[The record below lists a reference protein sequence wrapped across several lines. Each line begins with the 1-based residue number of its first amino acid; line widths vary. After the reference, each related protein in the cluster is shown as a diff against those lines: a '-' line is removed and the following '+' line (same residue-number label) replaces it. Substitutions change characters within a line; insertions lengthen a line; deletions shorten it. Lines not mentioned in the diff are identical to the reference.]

1 MDMLK
6 TMNDMIVNLE
16 KGVSDDILD
25 TYDSFYQ
32 TLNRES
38 LTTIEIYS
46 YDKLSELLWK
56 AYAK

>member
-32 TLNRES
+32 TLDRES

-46 YDKLSELLWK
+46 YDKLSDLLWK
-56 AYAK
+56 AYAE

>member
-16 KGVSDDILD
+16 KGVSDDIRD

-38 LTTIEIYS
+38 LTTIETYS
-46 YDKLSELLWK
+46 YDELSDLLWK

>member
-16 KGVSDDILD
+16 KGVSDDIRD

-32 TLNRES
+32 TLDRES
-38 LTTIEIYS
+38 LTTVEIYS
-46 YDKLSELLWK
+46 YDRLSELLWI
-56 AYAK
+56 AYAE

>member
-32 TLNRES
+32 TLDRES

-56 AYAK
+56 AYAE